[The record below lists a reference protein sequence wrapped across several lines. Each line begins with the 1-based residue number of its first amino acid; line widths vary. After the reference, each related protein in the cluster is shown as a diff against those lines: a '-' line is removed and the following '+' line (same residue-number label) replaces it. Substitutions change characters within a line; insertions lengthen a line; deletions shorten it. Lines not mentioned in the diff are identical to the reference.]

1 MSQIK
6 RVKLIII
13 ALFII
18 GGGAVLITDNA
29 LNRRAAAFSS
39 GPPPGRTGGP
49 GEDTCAECHLPDVT
63 SSGSFTIVAPQTYL
77 PGQTYQITVRH
88 NTTDQTRQRWGFE
101 LTALDGG
108 DEKAG
113 TLQTNNDGLTQLRSN
128 EEPHPTRQY
137 IEHTASGT
145 FVGQRNGASWSFQW
159 TAPAQNIG
167 PVTFYAAGNQAN
179 NNGNSDGDVIYATF
193 VTALPATDYT
203 FTITPNA
210 RVIAP
215 GGTAVYNL
223 LVTPS
228 GGFTGQ
234 VNLSL
239 GVLPAGV
246 SASINPSVI
255 NLTDASAQAATLT
268 ISTTAA
274 APLGTI
280 TLIPSASSG
289 VLARSAQATLTIASP
304 TSADLA
310 VTSSDS
316 PDPITTG
323 GSLTYRIVVTNNGPA
338 AATNVTLTDALPAN
352 VNFVSAAPAQ
362 GTCTGTTTINC
373 ALGSL
378 AVNSSATVIV
388 VVQPQAPGTINDTAS
403 VTGAEADPVANNN
416 SATTGTT
423 VTAPA
428 AGPTLTDP
436 NLSVRTVVSGLNQ
449 PITLAFI
456 GGNDF
461 FVLEKTTGK
470 VQRITNGALAS
481 TVLDLPVNSNSERG
495 LLGIALHPNFPANPR
510 VYLYWTESST
520 GADSA
525 LVDEVPTAPPLG
537 NRVDSYLWNG
547 STLTFERNLIK
558 LRAYQADETT
568 HRGNHDGGIIR
579 FGPDG
584 KLYIVIGDNGRRG
597 MLQNLQFGPS
607 VSPQGPTVPDD
618 QFGGP
623 EPDDA
628 HLTGVILRLNDD
640 GTTPSDNPFF
650 NANTGLT
657 GQAATNVKKVFA
669 YGVRNSFGM
678 AFDPLSGQLWTQENG
693 DDAFDE
699 INRVEAG
706 FNGGWIQLMGPSS
719 RVAEFKAI
727 EVARGNSL
735 QQARWPPD
743 RLADT
748 PQAALARLFMLPGAR
763 YTEPEFSW
771 KYALAPATIGF
782 VRGRALGPQYEG
794 DLFVGAS
801 RTTLLNGFLFRFKL
815 AGDRRSLSFTDARL
829 ADKVADNND
838 KFDLAESESLL
849 IGHDFGVTTDVQTGP
864 NGDLYIVSLS
874 NGAVYE
880 ISAAKQNTLQFS
892 AATFAAGEGSGHA
905 TVTVM
910 RTGDTTGAVAIDYA
924 TVDDPAAVRCDDI
937 TTKPGVAFARC
948 DYATTLDTLN
958 FAPGETSK
966 TFDIPLIDDAHVEG
980 AETVMLRLTN
990 PNAATLGAQSTTTL
1004 TITDNDAAGAAN
1016 PIFQTPFFVRQQY
1029 LDFLSREP
1037 EQGGFDAWLGVLNN
1051 CPDVNNLD
1059 PNAPSAQCDRIN
1071 VSSSFFGSQEFR
1083 IKGYFVFLFYK
1094 VAFGRLPQYAEIIPD
1109 LRTVAGTTKTEV
1121 YAKRAAFTDA
1131 FAGRLEFRNLYD
1143 ALPNTAYVNA
1153 LLDRYQ
1159 LAAINTTDPANPDGP
1174 VAVTLTRADLINA
1187 LNTQALTRAQV
1198 LRAVVQSREVDTAE
1212 FNRAFVAMQYY
1223 GYLRRTPDTGGY
1235 NGWLTYLNTHPTD
1248 FRTMVNGFMN
1258 SIEYRLRFGSAN

>member
-1 MSQIK
+1 MSQIR
-6 RVKLIII
+6 RVKLIIV
-13 ALFII
+13 ALFIV
-18 GGGAVLITDNA
+18 GGGAVLVTDNV
-29 LNRRAAAFSS
+29 LNRRAQAFSS
-39 GPPPGRTGGP
+39 GPPPGRTGAP
-49 GEDTCAECHLPDVT
+49 DEDTCAECHLPEAIQT
-63 SSGSFTIVAPQTYL
+63 NGALTIIAPQTYL

-88 NTTDQTRQRWGFE
+88 TTTDQTRLRWGFE

-113 TLQTNNDGLTQLRSN
+113 TLQTNNDGLTQLRNN

-145 FVGQRNGASWSFQW
+145 FVGQRNGASWTFQW
-159 TAPAQNIG
+159 TAPTQNIG

-179 NNGNSDGDVIYATF
+179 NNGNSDGDVIYSTF
-193 VTALPATDYT
+193 VTTLPATDYT
-203 FTITPNA
+203 FSITPTA
-210 RVIAP
+210 RVITP
-215 GGTAVYNL
+215 GGTAVYTL

-239 GVLPAGV
+239 GVLPPGV
-246 SASINPSVI
+246 SASISPSVI
-255 NLTDASAQAATLT
+255 NLTDASTQAATLT
-268 ISTTAA
+268 INTTAA

-289 VLARSAQATLTIASP
+289 VLARSAEATLTIASP
-304 TSADLA
+304 ASADLA
-310 VTSSDS
+310 VTNSDS

-323 GSLTYRIVVTNNGPA
+323 GSLTYRIVVTNNGLA
-338 AATNVTLTDALPAN
+338 TATNVTLTDALPAN
-352 VNFVSAAPAQ
+352 VTFVSATPAQ

-378 AVNSSATVIV
+378 AVNASATVNV
-388 VVQPQAPGTINDTAS
+388 VVQPQATGTLNNTAN
-403 VTGAEADPVANNN
+403 VAGAEADPLANNN
-416 SATTGTT
+416 SATTSTT
-423 VTAPA
+423 VNAPA

-436 NLSVRTVVSGLNQ
+436 NLSVRTVVIGLNQ

-456 GGNDF
+456 GSNDF

-495 LLGIALHPNFPANPR
+495 LLGIALHPSFPANPR

-525 LVDEVPTAPPLG
+525 LVDDVPMSPPLG

-547 STLTFERNLIK
+547 ATLTFERNLIK

-607 VSPQGPTVPDD
+607 QLPQGPTVPDD

-623 EPDDA
+623 DPDDA

-640 GTTPSDNPFF
+640 GTTPTDNPFF
-650 NANTGLT
+650 NVSSGLT

-693 DDAFDE
+693 DDTFDE

-719 RVAEFKAI
+719 RVAEYKAI

-748 PQAALARLFMLPGAR
+748 PQAALARLFMLPGAH

-801 RTTLLNGFLFRFKL
+801 RTTLLNGFLFRFRL
-815 AGDRRSLSFTDARL
+815 ASDRRSLSFTDARL

-838 KFDLAESESLL
+838 KFDATESESLL

-864 NGDLYIVSLS
+864 NGDLYLVSLS
-874 NGAVYE
+874 SGAVYE
-880 ISAAKQNTLQFS
+880 ISAAKQSTLQFS
-892 AATFAAGEGSGHA
+892 AANISAGEGSGHA
-905 TVTVM
+905 TVTVT
-910 RTGDTTGAVAIDYA
+910 RTGDTTGAAAIDYA
-924 TVDDPAAVRCDDI
+924 TVDDPAAVRCDDT

-948 DYATTLDTLN
+948 DYATSIDTLN

-980 AETVMLRLTN
+980 AETVMLRLSN

-1004 TITDNDAAGAAN
+1004 TITDNDVTAGAN
-1016 PIFQTPFFVRQQY
+1016 PIFTTPFFVRQQY
-1029 LDFLSREP
+1029 LDFLAREP
-1037 EQGGFDAWLGVLNN
+1037 EQGEPWSGVLNR

-1059 PNAPSAQCDRIN
+1059 PNSPSAGCDRIL
-1071 VSSSFFGSQEFR
+1071 VSSSFFGSPEFR
-1083 IKGYFVFLFYK
+1083 LKGYFVFLFYK
-1094 VAFGRLPQYAEIIPD
+1094 VAFNRLPQYAEFIPD
-1109 LRTVAGTTKTEV
+1109 MRGVTGQTSAEV
-1121 YAKRAAFTDA
+1121 YAKRAAFTDT
-1131 FAGRLEFRNLYD
+1131 FAGRLEFRNVYD
-1143 ALPNTAYVNA
+1143 GLSNTAYVDA
-1153 LLDRYQ
+1153 LLARYG
-1159 LAAINTTDPANPDGP
+1159 LTTIMTPDPANPDGTTM
-1174 VAVTLTRADLINA
+1174 VTLTRNDLVNR
-1187 LNTQALTRAQV
+1187 LSTNALTRAQV
-1198 LRAVVQSREVDTAE
+1198 LRAIVQSREVDTAE

-1223 GYLRRTPDTGGY
+1223 GYLRRTPDSGGY

-1248 FRTMVNGFMN
+1248 FRTMVNGFVN